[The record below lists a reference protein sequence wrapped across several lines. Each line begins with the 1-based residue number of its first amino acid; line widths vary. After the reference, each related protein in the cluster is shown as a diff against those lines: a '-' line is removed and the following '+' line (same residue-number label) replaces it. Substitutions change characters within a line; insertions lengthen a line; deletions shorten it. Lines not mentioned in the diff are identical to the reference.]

1 MIILHPFRSK
11 INAKS
16 YKNTFKQLAQ
26 KSSKKPIQNHP
37 ETTTEG
43 SPNDPR
49 ELHNEPRVP
58 ATDWQNSFWRPPGF
72 KNDPP
77 GAQSDPRGAQ
87 SDPPGPPQALKTSPL
102 DIQNH
107 SWNLF
112 GPHFRTFVRALCL
125 QFRFL
130 LPPRPFD
137 PPTKQLL
144 ETRAG
149 GMRGAIS

>member
-1 MIILHPFRSK
+1 MPK
-11 INAKS
+11 VTE
-16 YKNTFKQLAQ
+16 NTFKQLAQ
-26 KSSKKPIQNHP
+26 KSDKNLPKIIPKRRPKAPQMTHGSSIMSPECPPPIGKTHF
-37 ETTTEG
+37 G
-43 SPNDPR
+43 
-49 ELHNEPRVP
+49 
-58 ATDWQNSFWRPPGF
+58 
-72 KNDPP
+72 DPP
-77 GAQSDPRGAQ
+77 GSKMTLRG
-87 SDPPGPPQALKTSPL
+87 PKVTPGVPKVTPQGSPQALKTNPL
-102 DIQNH
+102 DIQSR

-149 GMRGAIS
+149 GMRGAI